1 MRVRNAVLV
10 ELQKAGSYI
19 RYNKILH
26 TSKINKQSNVQYIYT
41 KSYLDLL
48 QEKKLANVPI
58 ANININ

>member
-26 TSKINKQSNVQYIYT
+26 TSKINKQSNVQYIYEELFV
-41 KSYLDLL
+41 SFAR
-48 QEKKLANVPI
+48 KKHANVPI